1 VREVVRGRASGSE
14 KERSRESRVF
24 RFYGI
29 GSEHGPR
36 NASAAATAW
45 SGHHDHNDDGRDSG
59 QHVVVVDHYDAIQH
73 E

>member
-1 VREVVRGRASGSE
+1 VRKR
-14 KERSRESRVF
+14 RSRESRVF

-36 NASAAATAW
+36 DASPAATAR
-45 SGHHDHNDDGRDSG
+45 SGYHDHHDDDGRDSG
-59 QHVVVVDHYDAIQH
+59 QHVVLVDHYDAIQH